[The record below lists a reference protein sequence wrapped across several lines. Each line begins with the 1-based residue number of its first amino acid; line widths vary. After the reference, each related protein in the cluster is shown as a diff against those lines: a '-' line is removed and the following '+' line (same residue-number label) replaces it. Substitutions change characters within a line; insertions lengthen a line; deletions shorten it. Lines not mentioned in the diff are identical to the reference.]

1 MPRGTGPCWFLPTI
15 TARLARPT
23 RLARPSWKTLRGPGS
38 KSLPGNGCLSAGGE
52 PYEPGTGEHH
62 LWLSAGGSAGHS
74 ALWAV
79 DIKEGTR
86 ETPGGRFWQVE
97 ICGPMKPGDGWKA
110 RRKPARKRPAKSD
123 WNATSEPWANTMAKF
138 PAGESKSVV
147 RDTSG
152 LHSSRFNS
160 AFAALVDEGAIL
172 PCDVLKAN
180 RHKPYPGYKL
190 AE

>member
-1 MPRGTGPCWFLPTI
+1 M
-15 TARLARPT
+15 
-23 RLARPSWKTLRGPGS
+23 
-38 KSLPGNGCLSAGGE
+38 
-52 PYEPGTGEHH
+52 
-62 LWLSAGGSAGHS
+62 
-74 ALWAV
+74 WAV

-97 ICGPMKPGDGWKA
+97 ILRADEA
-110 RRKPARKRPAKSD
+110 RRRVEGQKEAGKEAARQERLERDKR
-123 WNATSEPWANTMAKF
+123 TVANTMAKF